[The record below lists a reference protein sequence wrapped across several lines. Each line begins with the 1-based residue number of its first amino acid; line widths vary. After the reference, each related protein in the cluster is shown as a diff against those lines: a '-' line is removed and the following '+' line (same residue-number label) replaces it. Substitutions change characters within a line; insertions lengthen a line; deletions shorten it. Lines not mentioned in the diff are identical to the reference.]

1 MRLQHKISGSL
12 KQALEKLK
20 LSENTTEK
28 KGESR
33 NVSSPLFFFFFCP
46 HHRLLLSTVVRVD
59 MKVMLTVEVN
69 G

>member
-1 MRLQHKISGSL
+1 MRLQHKVSGSL

-20 LSENTTEK
+20 LSENATEK
-28 KGESR
+28 KGKKG
-33 NVSSPLFFFFFCP
+33 NVSSFFCP
-46 HHRLLLSTVVRVD
+46 HHRLLLSTFVRVD

>member
-1 MRLQHKISGSL
+1 MARLQHKVSGSL

-20 LSENTTEK
+20 LSENVAET
-28 KGESR
+28 KGENR
-33 NVSSPLFFFFFCP
+33 NLSSPFRVFVIDYYHP
-46 HHRLLLSTVVRVD
+46 LLVTVD